1 MPELEK
7 TGGSSGG
14 QLADLMAQRAEL
26 SKKLQNEK
34 RNQERETEN
43 ILKARRNGVAAD
55 YDRQLR
61 TLEGK
66 IRTVSG
72 KRQKA
77 RSQGVKARIQDRTES
92 LRTENAG
99 LQKELRS
106 LFRDNQVPAFCR
118 TGAFYAWTMP
128 RSGGELLTAALSFG
142 VVFLGIPFLLYWLLG
157 LSAFWH
163 WALLYLF
170 VILVFGGIWIGL
182 ISLKGRHLAAMKEG
196 RSIRSRILANKRSI
210 RKISRKIRRD
220 RDDGLYDL
228 QSFDDELAQYNQEKE
243 SLKARR
249 AEALEQFDT
258 VTKNVL
264 TDEVAEKYKDRL
276 RELSCAVSETD
287 RKIKEFEEKMKN
299 DGKTGDGPGDLS
311 GS

>member
-1 MPELEK
+1 ML
-7 TGGSSGG
+7 
-14 QLADLMAQRAEL
+14 
-26 SKKLQNEK
+26 
-34 RNQERETEN
+34 
-43 ILKARRNGVAAD
+43 
-55 YDRQLR
+55 
-61 TLEGK
+61 
-66 IRTVSG
+66 
-72 KRQKA
+72 
-77 RSQGVKARIQDRTES
+77 
-92 LRTENAG
+92 
-99 LQKELRS
+99 
-106 LFRDNQVPAFCR
+106 
-118 TGAFYAWTMP
+118 
-128 RSGGELLTAALSFG
+128 
-142 VVFLGIPFLLYWLLG
+142 LLG